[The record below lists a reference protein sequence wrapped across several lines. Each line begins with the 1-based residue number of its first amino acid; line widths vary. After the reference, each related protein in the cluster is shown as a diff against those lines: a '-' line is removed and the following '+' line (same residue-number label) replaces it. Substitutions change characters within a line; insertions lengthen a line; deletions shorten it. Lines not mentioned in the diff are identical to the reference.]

1 MRVLE
6 VGHIVAGPT
15 AGLILSDLGFEVI
28 KIERPG
34 KGDIARHLTGSSSGA
49 FPYYN
54 RGKKSISLDI
64 SKQKG
69 KEIFMQLCKNS
80 DVIIDNLAS
89 GSMERLGLSYE
100 NIKNINPGIIYLSI
114 KGYAAGPY
122 ESRKSL
128 DYPVEIHSGAAYM
141 NGLKGRPMRYGASIV
156 DMSSA
161 MIGIIHVLM
170 ALNERE
176 KTRTGKYIDVG
187 LFETS
192 IFMLGQHIATY
203 QLNDRPLSPINEE
216 GFAWGIYDFF
226 ETSDREKIFI
236 AVTTD
241 DQWAQFCSSFVPDLC
256 SVDDYRTNEGRF
268 NNRPTLI
275 PAISDVISGM
285 ALSEVRNILERENIS
300 YAELK
305 RPWDMIND
313 PHMGPKMP
321 NVGYIGKN
329 LKVPSFPDT
338 ECEDKMAPEL
348 GADTFDILLNEG
360 YSENDIRDLKNNKI
374 I

>member
-34 KGDIARHLTGSSSGA
+34 KGDIARYLTGSSSGA

-64 SKQKG
+64 SKPKG
-69 KEIFMQLCKNS
+69 KEIFMRLCKNS
-80 DVIIDNLAS
+80 DVVIDNLAS

-100 NIKNINPGIIYLSI
+100 NIRNINPGIIYLSI

-128 DYPVEIHSGAAYM
+128 DYPIEIHSGAAYM

-161 MIGIIHVLM
+161 MIGVIHVLM

-203 QLNDRPLSPINEE
+203 QLNERPLNPINEE

-241 DQWAQFCSSFVPDLC
+241 DQWMQFCRNFMPDLC

-268 NNRPTLI
+268 NSRPTLI
-275 PAISDVISGM
+275 PAISKVISGM
-285 ALSEVRNILERENIS
+285 TLSEVRKILDRENIS

-321 NVGYIGKN
+321 NIVYSGKK

-338 ECEDKMAPEL
+338 RRGDGIAPEL
-348 GADTFDILLNEG
+348 GADTMDILLNEG
-360 YSENDIRDLKNNKI
+360 YSESEIRDLKNSKI